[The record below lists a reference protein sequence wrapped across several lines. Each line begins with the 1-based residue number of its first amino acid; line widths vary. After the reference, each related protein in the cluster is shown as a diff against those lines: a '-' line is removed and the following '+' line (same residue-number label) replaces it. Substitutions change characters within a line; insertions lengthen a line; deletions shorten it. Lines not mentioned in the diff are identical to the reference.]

1 LSKLHEAGIATWVF
15 IAPILPMNPTRL
27 YEAIAPYIT
36 YLMVDSL
43 NYRNQVKDIFLKQH
57 WEYELSD
64 QYAAETRA
72 ILMGQWEKR
81 ERRTEARNTD
91 REK

>member
-1 LSKLHEAGIATWVF
+1 
-15 IAPILPMNPTRL
+15 MNPTRL
-27 YEAIAPYIT
+27 YEAIAPYTTNI
-36 YLMVDSL
+36 MVDPL

-72 ILMGQWEKR
+72 ILRGRWEKR
-81 ERRTEARNTD
+81 GRRAAAGNPD

>member
-1 LSKLHEAGIATWVF
+1 
-15 IAPILPMNPTRL
+15 
-27 YEAIAPYIT
+27 
-36 YLMVDSL
+36 MVDPL
-43 NYRNQVKDIFLKQH
+43 NYRNQVKDIFLKNH

-72 ILMGQWEKR
+72 TLMRRWEKR
-81 ERRTEARNTD
+81 GWRAEVKSAD

>member
-1 LSKLHEAGIATWVF
+1 
-15 IAPILPMNPTRL
+15 MNPDRL
-27 YEAIAPYIT
+27 YEAIEPYISN
-36 YLMVDSL
+36 LMVDPL
-43 NYRNQVKDIFLKQH
+43 NYRNQVKDLFLKNH

-72 ILMGQWEKR
+72 TLMLRWKKR
-81 ERRTEARNTD
+81 GRHAEVKSAD